1 MEKYETIQKQI
12 DELRESIEC
21 LERKLNDGICGK
33 PIILGACN
41 VDDVVS
47 IIEKKISARNS
58 KMMAE
63 KEQHGNE

>member
-1 MEKYETIQKQI
+1 MEKYEIIQKQI

-33 PIILGACN
+33 PIILGACS

-47 IIEKKISARNS
+47 VIEKKISVRNS
-58 KMMAE
+58 EMMAKE
-63 KEQHGNE
+63 EQHGNE